1 MASFASLLVP
11 GVTIPQPNTDW
22 ISGAADTI
30 VGGIDKYKQNK
41 SFNKLA
47 DLIGQQPTAQQAG
60 AQPGLMPQPQSQS
73 FAAPVGAVDRSA
85 PQGDTYQ
92 PFIDTV
98 RTKVTNPYGLAA
110 VAATGRAESGWSAGN
125 ANRTWSDPS
134 QSGSPGTAGGVMS
147 WRGPRLANLQS
158 YAASKGEQGNG
169 SPQTQ
174 GEFLLQENPQ
184 LIDQLNNA
192 SSPEDAANIMAGAW
206 KFAGYDQQGGEA
218 ARRRAMA
225 VNYAAQ
231 FRNQPNAASAA
242 IDAQAPGGM
251 GSPLTEQSFDGR
263 FGPTA
268 LPAEVAQGVGGLAS
282 ALTESNAAGMPQ
294 QAAQPAAVP
303 AQSAMPLQTQQQP
316 TEVANAS
323 SGFAGVPSVQPIP
336 RGGVPIELIQTMLR
350 DPNLRE
356 IGVKLWAQNVQGPN
370 NAEPWQFVQGANGTL
385 LRANQVTGQVEPIG
399 NFAKNGTG
407 LGESEAGLNLVYGQ
421 DKDGNTIA
429 FQPLKGGGLR
439 QVEIPEGA
447 KLTPGISNI
456 DTGTGTLTVNNKTG
470 LPVLQ
475 TAKDLSGAEREKA
488 MGKAQGDAQ
497 INLGSNLQKADYS
510 IGLIDQM
517 LAHPGLETAVGLS
530 GTLDPRNYISGTD
543 ATDFNVRRKQ
553 LEGRAFLEAFDSLKG
568 AGQITEIEGQKA
580 TEAIARLST
589 AQSEGSYKLALR
601 ELREILEVGK
611 ERARQ
616 RATVSEA
623 GVASAPSERKT
634 SSGVQWKIEE

>member
-47 DLIGQQPTAQQAG
+47 DLLGQQPTAQQAG

-98 RTKVTNPYGLAA
+98 KTKITNPYGLAA

-218 ARRRAMA
+218 ARRVRWLSIMRRSS
-225 VNYAAQ
+225 VIS
-231 FRNQPNAASAA
+231 R
-242 IDAQAPGGM
+242 
-251 GSPLTEQSFDGR
+251 
-263 FGPTA
+263 
-268 LPAEVAQGVGGLAS
+268 
-282 ALTESNAAGMPQ
+282 MPPPRLMHKH
-294 QAAQPAAVP
+294 QAA
-303 AQSAMPLQTQQQP
+303 
-316 TEVANAS
+316 
-323 SGFAGVPSVQPIP
+323 
-336 RGGVPIELIQTMLR
+336 
-350 DPNLRE
+350 
-356 IGVKLWAQNVQGPN
+356 WA
-370 NAEPWQFVQGANGTL
+370 
-385 LRANQVTGQVEPIG
+385 R
-399 NFAKNGTG
+399 
-407 LGESEAGLNLVYGQ
+407 
-421 DKDGNTIA
+421 
-429 FQPLKGGGLR
+429 
-439 QVEIPEGA
+439 
-447 KLTPGISNI
+447 
-456 DTGTGTLTVNNKTG
+456 
-470 LPVLQ
+470 
-475 TAKDLSGAEREKA
+475 
-488 MGKAQGDAQ
+488 
-497 INLGSNLQKADYS
+497 
-510 IGLIDQM
+510 
-517 LAHPGLETAVGLS
+517 H
-530 GTLDPRNYISGTD
+530 
-543 ATDFNVRRKQ
+543 
-553 LEGRAFLEAFDSLKG
+553 
-568 AGQITEIEGQKA
+568 
-580 TEAIARLST
+580 
-589 AQSEGSYKLALR
+589 
-601 ELREILEVGK
+601 
-611 ERARQ
+611 
-616 RATVSEA
+616 
-623 GVASAPSERKT
+623 
-634 SSGVQWKIEE
+634 

>member
-47 DLIGQQPTAQQAG
+47 DLLGQQPTAQQAV

-98 RTKVTNPYGLAA
+98 KTKITNPYGLAA

-169 SPQTQ
+169 SPKTQ

-225 VNYAAQ
+225 INYAAQ
-231 FRNQPNAASAA
+231 FREQPNAAAAA

-251 GSPLTEQSFDGR
+251 GSPLTEQSFDSR

-316 TEVANAS
+316 TQVADAS
-323 SGFAGVPSVQPIP
+323 GGFAGVPGVQPIP

-356 IGVKLWAQNVQGPN
+356 IGVKLWAQNVTGSTGT
-370 NAEPWQFVQGANGTL
+370 PWQFVQGKDGTF
-385 LRANQVTGQVEPIG
+385 LRANQQTGQVEPIG

-623 GVASAPSERKT
+623 GVVANPSERKT